1 MNDVHIIFELTN
13 DCNLRC
19 SHCLRDK
26 SALHGYLSLEI
37 IEQVLRKM
45 QSFHRINMVSF
56 TGGEPTLHPQFS
68 EILKIVASAGYCFGF
83 VTNGW
88 HFSDTYQALL
98 PYKSLLKAVT
108 FSLDGARE
116 ETHDSL
122 RGRGSYRKVMQA
134 VSICVVKDIPFTL
147 NTTVTAHNYG
157 ELQEMA
163 AFAMKL
169 GSRGL
174 RFGHLM
180 PTPLTAGHKLDLS
193 PDKRREVENT
203 VSQLQTAFPLRIAI
217 APRDYIAQNTPC
229 APLRMEEFNIDWRG
243 NLTLCCNLSGHGEEL
258 GNDDV
263 VGNLHEMSF
272 SEAYGCLVKLNRK
285 FFHDKSRDMRDEDSD
300 SFPCWYCLNY
310 FRKVD
315 WLAHYP
321 KSPWASLVWKN
332 HESPVSCNA
341 L

>member
-19 SHCLRDK
+19 AHCLRDK
-26 SALHGYLSLEI
+26 STPHGYLSLEV
-37 IEQVLRKM
+37 IEQVLREM

-56 TGGEPTLHPQFS
+56 TGGEPTLHPQFP
-68 EILKIVASAGYCFGF
+68 EILRIVAHGGHRFGF

-88 HFSDTYQALL
+88 HFSGTYPALL

-108 FSLDGARE
+108 FSLDGVRE
-116 ETHDSL
+116 ETHDAL
-122 RGRGSYRKVMQA
+122 RGRGSYRKLMQA

-147 NTTVTAHNYG
+147 NTTVTARNCG
-157 ELQEMA
+157 ELEEMA
-163 AFAMKL
+163 ELATKL

-180 PTPLTAGHKLDLS
+180 PTPLTATHRLDLS

-203 VSQLQTAFPLRIAI
+203 VSRLQGIFSLRISM
-217 APRDYIAQNTPC
+217 APRDYIAPNIPC

-243 NLTLCCNLSGHGEEL
+243 NLTLCCNLSGHGEDV

-263 VGNLHEMSF
+263 IGNLHEMSF
-272 SEAYGCLVKLNRK
+272 SEVYGRLVKLQRK
-285 FFHDKSRDMRDEDSD
+285 FFHDKSRDMREDDAD

-315 WLAHYP
+315 WLKYYLEN
-321 KSPWASLVWKN
+321 PWSSLVGTK
-332 HESPVSCNA
+332 
-341 L
+341 